1 MTGKNPFMGPGPPWP
16 PKVEQPSLG
25 VIPHPYIS
33 MTKDWLSICLLAP
46 VCLLSLASCTFMS
59 QPGPIKGKI
68 EGENQAYQLIEV
80 KTRDD
85 IPPPGRT
92 YGLGEAPRKIK
103 GSSYSDKIRAR
114 DSLRF
119 IITDLTETSPFFT
132 KSGPYAF
139 GPVEVPEDGRIDIPY
154 AGQMQVIDRSLS
166 QVSNE
171 LNEKLKPISNT
182 AQASVG
188 RSGRIPHTANVIGE
202 VKTPGPVPLERS
214 NITSL
219 DLLAASGGPTEAE
232 HLFNYTLRRNGQDYK
247 FDYQG
252 FRQNAFP
259 VEEGDL
265 LSVTTDVSNRFYVMG
280 AINKPTTVPFPVP
293 APTLA
298 DALGAATGLDERR
311 SDPSG
316 VFVFRKGNPDQVFTI
331 NLKDPSAMFLTQRF
345 PIRGEDMVYVTEA
358 PLARWNR
365 LIMQVLP
372 LSQAAYNLD
381 RTTSN

>member
-1 MTGKNPFMGPGPPWP
+1 
-16 PKVEQPSLG
+16 
-25 VIPHPYIS
+25 
-33 MTKDWLSICLLAP
+33 
-46 VCLLSLASCTFMS
+46 MS
-59 QPGPIKGKI
+59 QAGPQKGTI
-68 EGENQAYQLIEV
+68 QDGEHPYQLIEV
-80 KTRDD
+80 KTREDL
-85 IPPPGRT
+85 PAPGRS
-92 YGLGEAPRKIK
+92 YGSGDVPKAIK

-132 KSGPYAF
+132 KSGPYSF

-154 AGQMQVIDRSLS
+154 AGQMQVMDRSLS
-166 QVSNE
+166 QVSSE
-171 LNEKLKPISNT
+171 LNEKLKPVSNT

-188 RSGRIPHTANVIGE
+188 RAGRIPHTANVIGE
-202 VKTPGPVPLERS
+202 VKSPGPVPLERS
-214 NITSL
+214 NISSL

-232 HLFNYTLRRNGQDYK
+232 HLFKYTYRRNGHDYI

-252 FRQNAFP
+252 FRQRAFP

-265 LSVTTDVSNRFYVMG
+265 LSVTTDMSNRFYVMG

-298 DALGAATGLDERR
+298 DAIGAATGLDERR

-316 VFVFRKGNPDQVFTI
+316 IFVFRKGNPDQVFTL
-331 NLKDPSAMFLTQRF
+331 NLKDPAAMLLTQRF
-345 PIRGEDMVYVTEA
+345 TIRGEDMVYVTEA

-365 LIMQVLP
+365 LIMQLLP